1 MKRTTVGG
9 VSFSPACVGVMAV
22 WLVGAVRA
30 VETAGQPATK
40 WPCRL
45 GIVVFQFDDGSVGH
59 YTHAFRILQKYRLKG
74 SFGVVTGILDR
85 PGRLTRPQVVEMH
98 RAGHEIHDHTLDHN
112 AALWGDPS
120 RRDEWVKH
128 INQSLTILKDLGIT
142 TRGWNQPGGNG
153 QNWTEQ
159 LRLTLLPHYDY
170 ATGRVAL
177 RPEQVWNMHWHLKD
191 DPLSLGRGGVSS
203 WGHNAGKAGPEQ
215 EVAVV
220 CTRIADGIQQGLV
233 VIPLWHVVQDADR
246 SAWGLEE
253 VCKFVQRHQI
263 PSMVMADAVR
273 AVQNPRQ
280 YFAGSIEQMPNPSFA
295 ADYDADGRPDG
306 YVNCRYA
313 PPETAAGSGRVAE
326 WTGQTASWIYGPE
339 PGPTRLA
346 LTARTADGRKC
357 TVTPILTVT
366 SIDAS
371 YRYRT
376 PQGQRLSPLA
386 VGLDWQTLDTSL
398 IVGADVDRIKLE
410 FEIVPAGALYVRSA
424 SWCLEK

>member
-1 MKRTTVGG
+1 M
-9 VSFSPACVGVMAV
+9 
-22 WLVGAVRA
+22 
-30 VETAGQPATK
+30 
-40 WPCRL
+40 
-45 GIVVFQFDDGSVGH
+45 
-59 YTHAFRILQKYRLKG
+59 
-74 SFGVVTGILDR
+74 
-85 PGRLTRPQVVEMH
+85 
-98 RAGHEIHDHTLDHN
+98 
-112 AALWGDPS
+112 
-120 RRDEWVKH
+120 
-128 INQSLTILKDLGIT
+128 
-142 TRGWNQPGGNG
+142 
-153 QNWTEQ
+153 
-159 LRLTLLPHYDY
+159 
-170 ATGRVAL
+170 
-177 RPEQVWNMHWHLKD
+177 
-191 DPLSLGRGGVSS
+191 
-203 WGHNAGKAGPEQ
+203 
-215 EVAVV
+215 
-220 CTRIADGIQQGLV
+220 
-233 VIPLWHVVQDADR
+233 
-246 SAWGLEE
+246 
-253 VCKFVQRHQI
+253 
-263 PSMVMADAVR
+263 
-273 AVQNPRQ
+273 QNPRQ